1 MSIEINGA
9 GVITG
14 VDSLSTPAVTN
25 AAGSA
30 SAPSITFTG
39 DSNTGIYSP
48 AADTIAFTEGGVE
61 SLRIDSSGRVGIGST
76 APDAPLQVNSAAV
89 GGAVNDGIKI
99 HMPASF
105 GGGGTGNSLLFTA
118 LNGSFAQVN
127 YSSIASLIETNTAGS
142 HSGILTFRTASG
154 GTNTERARIDSSGR
168 LLVGTS
174 TGVDGALVRI
184 EGGISI
190 NGVNNTSAVN
200 SAGHYISPVV
210 NSAGQNTCKSATNDT
225 SGSGD
230 LWQYSRI
237 NTDGVIF
244 RFHRGTTSVG
254 TVSITSSSTSYNT
267 SSDYRLKENVVPLTG
282 AVDRI
287 NQLQVH
293 RFNFITE
300 PDKTV
305 DGFIAHEAQ
314 AVVPECV
321 TGTKDE
327 VDADGNPVYQGIDQS
342 KLVPLLTAALQEAL
356 QKIETLEQRLN
367 DAGIA

>member
-174 TGVDGALVRI
+174 TANTNGGVLQLSSGITFPATQVAATDPNTLDDYEEGTWTPTQGGGLTVVGAFSSVGNYTKI
-184 EGGISI
+184 GKTVIYAGYVVGATSVAFNPAGGILAGGLPFSVLAGLGCGIAAASNTTSI
-190 NGVNNTSAVN
+190 IAYGSGTHLEGSASIGAAGVI
-200 SAGHYISPVV
+200 YF
-210 NSAGQNTCKSATNDT
+210 
-225 SGSGD
+225 SGSY
-230 LWQYSRI
+230 LI
-237 NTDGVIF
+237 
-244 RFHRGTTSVG
+244 
-254 TVSITSSSTSYNT
+254 
-267 SSDYRLKENVVPLTG
+267 
-282 AVDRI
+282 
-287 NQLQVH
+287 
-293 RFNFITE
+293 
-300 PDKTV
+300 
-305 DGFIAHEAQ
+305 
-314 AVVPECV
+314 
-321 TGTKDE
+321 
-327 VDADGNPVYQGIDQS
+327 
-342 KLVPLLTAALQEAL
+342 
-356 QKIETLEQRLN
+356 
-367 DAGIA
+367 